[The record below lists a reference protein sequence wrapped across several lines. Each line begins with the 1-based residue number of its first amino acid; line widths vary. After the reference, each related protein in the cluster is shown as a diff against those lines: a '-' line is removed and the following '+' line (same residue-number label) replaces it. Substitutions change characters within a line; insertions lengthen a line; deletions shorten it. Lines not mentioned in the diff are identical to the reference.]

1 MACSTGGSAKRSI
14 WRANTASPTSRH
26 SPGCATGRGRAWSWR
41 TIPTCSAGSAR
52 SSSGPRWTAHPRYSP
67 TVSTSSSPSPTASAR
82 SCSARR
88 STSAVSSLRVFR
100 AILTS
105 NQSRPLHFPPPT
117 LPHVG
122 GRGNCKRSKSF
133 IPAQKRRP
141 IHSTCIGREGGS
153 SGRLKSLSPALDQ
166 RVDEVLDAAALDSH
180 VAQQVIVHPIQHP
193 DDFAAAPL
201 HPGPR
206 HHAGNRADKVTLTDG
221 LGSVPIQLPQT
232 PRQGGTGG
240 GKVGHGSISNSVQA
254 LE

>member
-14 WRANTASPTSRH
+14 WRANTASPISLH

-52 SSSGPRWTAHPRYSP
+52 SSSGPRWSARSRSSL

-88 STSAVSSLRVFR
+88 STSAVSSPRVL
-100 AILTS
+100 AQTHIACCISL
-105 NQSRPLHFPPPT
+105 PT
-117 LPHVG
+117 PLPHVG